1 MHHITRMLS
10 NSAARLRAFA
20 QDSGQ
25 VVILTAFGLFGFGA
39 VAAMAIDVGLYVV
52 DRRDAQS
59 DVDKAALAGAAEL
72 TLRASNA
79 GADTAAAE
87 NAAREWA
94 AKNGIDTSD
103 PTLTLTVEV
112 IDTCYSSDDG
122 MPTGVRVA
130 LERVPDWIFLNFV
143 GGPDDWTV
151 NTSATACAGLPVEM
165 SGMMPFAISRSGSCF
180 EPSDGNYV
188 PRYGERCDVVMASNT
203 TGLVSELG
211 LSTSGACDSG
221 NSSANVL
228 EQNIV
233 NGATVSCRIGDTVK
247 ANSGHNVGKT
257 YDGIRTRLTSA
268 AEGRC
273 DASYTGTNF
282 GASNSALNAVVA
294 TPLASPSNGDGMDD
308 FYEIWEWDGTGHPGI
323 KLAPRDC
330 DASTAGVQT
339 SPRNVV
345 LIVIQ
350 DYTVE
355 DGIHNK
361 SYIVRDFARAY
372 IEGCT
377 RSNGTFYKD
386 CDWGNGAGGTFTI
399 HVRFVE
405 QYGLSTADLGTDA
418 TFGDIEV
425 FLKK

>member
-1 MHHITRMLS
+1 MKLYAS
-10 NSAARLRAFA
+10 FKRLEGA
-20 QDSGQ
+20 SGQ
-25 VVILTAFGLFGFGA
+25 VVVLTAFALFAF
-39 VAAMAIDVGLYVV
+39 AAFAAISVDVGLYMV

-59 DVDKAALAGAAEL
+59 DVDKAALAGAIEL
-72 TLRASNA
+72 TLSNSSAS
-79 GADTAAAE
+79 ADEAAAQ
-87 NAAREWA
+87 AAVLNWA
-94 AKNGIDTSD
+94 GKNGIDLSE
-103 PTLTLTVEV
+103 PGLTLTSNV
-112 IDTCYSSDDG
+112 IRTCFSADDG
-122 MPTGVRVA
+122 VPTGVEVT
-130 LERVPDWIFLNFV
+130 LEREPAWFFMSIL
-143 GGPDDWTV
+143 GPTDDWRVRT
-151 NTSATACAGLPVEM
+151 TATACAGLPVEM
-165 SGMMPFAISRSGSCF
+165 SGMMPFAISRTGSCF
-180 EPSDGNYV
+180 KPSGGDYV

-268 AEGRC
+268 AQGRC

-282 GASNSALNAVVA
+282 GASNAALNAAVT

-308 FYEIWEWDGTGHPGI
+308 FYEIWEWDGTGHPGV
-323 KLAPRDC
+323 KLTPRDC
-330 DASTAGVQT
+330 DPGTPGVQT

-425 FLKK
+425 FLKQ